1 MDAEEKRV
9 ERPEVRLTGRDL
21 AGDGGAYVE
30 VCCGAV
36 ARTGPGDGSATA
48 EACCGVGD
56 SGATVEMSCGA
67 VARMSAGDGGAT
79 AEGCHTENVPFAL
92 VAGE

>member
-36 ARTGPGDGSATA
+36 ARTGPGDGSANVDV
-48 EACCGVGD
+48 C
-56 SGATVEMSCGA
+56 CGA